1 MSGLLL
7 PRPLFAGEVGERSAP
22 GEGTAVA
29 KILTRVASAPRPLPQ
44 RAGEVRGAGEVNSR
58 HRVAVLYG
66 GFSAEREVSLST
78 GLQVIA
84 ALRSAGFDVTPIE
97 VTDDLGAVITA
108 LTPRPDAVFNA
119 LHGRFG
125 EDGAIQGVLDW
136 LAIPYTHSG
145 VRASALAMDK
155 QAAKAVFAA
164 HGLPVAQGR
173 VVPVD
178 ELEYRDPLPLPYVIK
193 PVNEG
198 SSVGVEIIRK
208 GDNRR
213 ADVARAWRFG
223 AAALV
228 EEYIPGRE
236 LTVSVMGERALAVTE
251 IIADAGVFYD
261 YESKYADGGSRHIIP
276 AAVHPDAYA
285 RALDVALAA
294 HRALGCRGATRCDFR
309 YDDTAGEPGRLVLL
323 EINTQ
328 PGLTPTSLLPEQA
341 AHLGIDFPA
350 LCAWMVEQAACRA

>member
-1 MSGLLL
+1 M
-7 PRPLFAGEVGERSAP
+7 
-22 GEGTAVA
+22 
-29 KILTRVASAPRPLPQ
+29 TRV
-44 RAGEVRGAGEVNSR
+44 V
-58 HRVAVLYG
+58 VLYG
-66 GFSAEREVSLST
+66 GISAEREVSLST
-78 GLQVIA
+78 GIQVIA
-84 ALRSAGFDVTPIE
+84 ALREAGFNVDPV
-97 VTDDLGAVITA
+97 DAGQDLGAVIAA
-108 LTPRPDAVFNA
+108 LTPKPDAVFNA

-136 LAIPYTHSG
+136 LGIPYTHSG

-155 QAAKAVFAA
+155 QAAKALFVSA
-164 HGLPVAQGR
+164 GLPVASGR
-173 VVPVD
+173 MVSIE
-178 ELEYRDPLPLPYVIK
+178 ELEAGDPMPLPYVVK

-198 SSVGVEIIRK
+198 SSVGVTFVRC

-213 ADVARAWRFG
+213 AQIARSWAFG
-223 AAALV
+223 SAALV

-236 LTVSVMGERALAVTE
+236 LTVGVLDDRALAVTE
-251 IIADAGVFYD
+251 IRAVAGSFYD

-276 AAVHPDAYA
+276 AGIHPEAYA
-285 RALDVALAA
+285 RAMEVAVGA

-341 AHLGIDFPA
+341 AHRGISFPQ
-350 LCAWMVEQAACRA
+350 LCAWMVENAACRE